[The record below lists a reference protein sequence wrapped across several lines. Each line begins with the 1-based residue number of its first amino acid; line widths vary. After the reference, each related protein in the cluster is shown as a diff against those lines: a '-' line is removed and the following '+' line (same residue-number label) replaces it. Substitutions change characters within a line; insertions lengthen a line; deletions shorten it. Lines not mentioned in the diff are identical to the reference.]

1 MKKAHYFFIV
11 PMLLLGS
18 MNVSAQAESK
28 NPNPQLQLST
38 PSSLDDARQNYRTA
52 LENVKKAATTSR
64 AENAKYQSMLADSKE
79 QLRKALEAAITTAV
93 NQEKKTAL
101 EAELATL
108 ISTN

>member
-11 PMLLLGS
+11 PIILLGS
-18 MNVSAQAESK
+18 MNVSAQTETKSS
-28 NPNPQLQLST
+28 NPQIQLST
-38 PSSLDDARQNYRTA
+38 PTSLDDARQNYTTA
-52 LENVKKAATTSR
+52 LENAKKAATTSR
-64 AENAKYQSMLADSKE
+64 AENAKYQSMIADSKE
-79 QLRKALEAAITTAV
+79 QFRKALESAISAEA